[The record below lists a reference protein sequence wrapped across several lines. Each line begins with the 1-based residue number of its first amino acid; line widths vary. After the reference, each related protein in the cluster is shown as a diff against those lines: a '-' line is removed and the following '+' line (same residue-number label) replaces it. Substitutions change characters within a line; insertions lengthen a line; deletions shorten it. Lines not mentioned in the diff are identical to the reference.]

1 MPGRRLL
8 RHVAHQV
15 GDGQGRMCL
24 GALPF
29 GAQGFQ
35 VPAQRGG
42 PVLGVGWHEG
52 AVGQRVCCQAS
63 ASDQLHSALRKASSN
78 VLRHTPATGEVAV
91 HAFADDSEA
100 VITVS
105 DTGPGID
112 PGDLP
117 HVFDRFWR
125 ADRSRTRHTGGSGLG
140 LPIVRHLV
148 EAHGGTVTAQ
158 SPRGAVFTVRIPRG
172 LEA

>member
-1 MPGRRLL
+1 MLW
-8 RHVAHQV
+8 AN
-15 GDGQGRMCL
+15 
-24 GALPF
+24 
-29 GAQGFQ
+29 GF
-35 VPAQRGG
+35 AAR
-42 PVLGVGWHEG
+42 
-52 AVGQRVCCQAS
+52 AS
-63 ASDQLHSALRKASSN
+63 ASDQLRSVLRKASSN
-78 VLRHTPATGEVAV
+78 VLRDTPTTGEVAV

-105 DTGPGID
+105 DTGPGIA

-125 ADRSRTRHTGGSGLG
+125 ADRSRTRHTGGGGLG

-158 SPRGAVFTVRIPRG
+158 SPRTVRIPRG